1 MKKLFLILISAF
13 CITTVQAQSS
23 ALGGLLDKLKSG
35 SSSSDSNSNSS
46 SSSTISTI
54 GNILGNLTS
63 TDKIEVSDM
72 VGEWTYSS
80 PAVKLKGDNALEN
93 VGGAAASSTV
103 EGKLATY
110 YSKLG
115 VTQMKMTIAADSSF
129 TMVIKKVTLKGT
141 ISKSEDGNFIFK
153 FNSFG
158 KISIGKINTYVT
170 KSGNNLSVMFDAT
183 KLISIVKKV
192 SDLAKNSTIKAA
204 SDLLQNYEGIY
215 IGVKL
220 KK

>member
-1 MKKLFLILISAF
+1 MKKLFLILISTF
-13 CITTVQAQSS
+13 CISTVQAQSS
-23 ALGGLLDKLKSG
+23 GLGDLLNKLKSG
-35 SSSSDSNSNSS
+35 SSGSSES

-63 TDKIEVSDM
+63 TDKLEVSDM
-72 VGEWTYSS
+72 VGEWSYSS

-103 EGKLATY
+103 EAKLSSY

-115 VTQMKMTIAADSSF
+115 INQMKMTVNTDSSF
-129 TMVIKKVTLKGT
+129 TMTIKKVNLKGT
-141 ISKSEDGNFIFK
+141 ISKGEDGFFVFK

-158 KISIGKINTYVT
+158 KINIGKINAYVN
-170 KSGNNLSVMFDAT
+170 KSSNNLSVMFDAT

-192 SDLAKNSTIKAA
+192 SDLSKNSTIKTA
-204 SDLLQNYEGIY
+204 SDLLSKYEGIY

-220 KK
+220 KQ

>member
-1 MKKLFLILISAF
+1 MKKLFLILISTF
-13 CITTVQAQSS
+13 CITTIQAQSS
-23 ALGGLLDKLKSG
+23 GLDGLLDKLKSG
-35 SSSSDSNSNSS
+35 SNGPESG
-46 SSSTISTI
+46 SSTMNTI
-54 GNILGNLTS
+54 GSMLGNLIS
-63 TDKIEVSDM
+63 TDKLEISDM
-72 VGEWTYSS
+72 QGEWSYVN

-103 EGKLATY
+103 EAKLATY

-115 VTQMKMTIAADSSF
+115 INQMKMTVNADSTF
-129 TMVIKKVTLKGT
+129 TMTLKKMTLKGT
-141 ISKSEDGNFIFK
+141 ISKGEDGFFIFK

-158 KISIGKINTYVT
+158 KISIGKINTYVN

-192 SDLAKNSTIKAA
+192 SDLSKNSTIKTA
-204 SDLLQNYEGIY
+204 SDLLSKYEGIY

>member
-1 MKKLFLILISAF
+1 MKKLILILISTF
-13 CITTVQAQSS
+13 CISTVQAQSS
-23 ALGGLLDKLKSG
+23 GIGDLLNRLKSG
-35 SSSSDSNSNSS
+35 SNDSSKTSS
-46 SSSTISTI
+46 SSAISAI

-63 TDKIEVSDM
+63 TDKLEVSDM
-72 VGEWTYSS
+72 VGEWSYSS

-103 EGKLATY
+103 EAKLSSY

-115 VTQMKMTIAADSSF
+115 INQMKMTVNTDSSF
-129 TMVIKKVTLKGT
+129 TMTIKKVNLKGT
-141 ISKSEDGNFIFK
+141 ISKGEDGFFVFK

-158 KISIGKINTYVT
+158 KINIGKINAYVN
-170 KSGNNLSVMFDAT
+170 KSSNNLSVMFDAT
-183 KLISIVKKV
+183 KLINIVKKV
-192 SDLAKNSTIKAA
+192 SDLSKNSTIKTA
-204 SDLLQNYEGIY
+204 SNLLSKYEGIY